1 MAAAALNRLKCS
13 VCLNTYEIPKTLPCL
28 HTFCKNCVYDCITKR
43 PSATAEDL
51 ADNEIRCPICRQKYT
66 LPPGGVESI
75 PTNFEIRQIIEILVS
90 VPSSSTLT
98 ASDENNCKECS
109 KKKTVECFCDNC
121 KVIMC
126 AMCALEKHNG
136 QNHTILRIEDA
147 CQKYKEALAETV
159 GDVVACCLEVDN
171 GLRRNA
177 EVMETLTRDAG
188 NCTKTVKALF
198 MSLRSQLDSR
208 EEALLKAVKN
218 VEQGKSTMLSNQREK
233 FLGLKKDLSDNISKA
248 TQLLSEKDAFQF
260 FAQNKALNDILV
272 RKIEEV
278 CESRREPCCDAFIE
292 QHCPPIDV
300 ANLIDTIKKFGG
312 VYCEVSPEHC
322 TAEGKGLHETL
333 VDNESQFTI
342 TLRDMYGN
350 ACREELAEV
359 LVNISPERKPPI
371 YHDVHTPEPD
381 GTYNVTYTVTERDV
395 VTISLTVNGTHIKD
409 SPFTVIPSTHN
420 FEKGVQF
427 SEVTSDIHEAG
438 GCAVGIHGEV
448 IFTDSQRCC
457 VTIYSSKFKLLKRFG
472 TKGNGKDC
480 FNSPKGVTVDNRNN
494 LFIADTGNNRIVVT
508 SIDGET
514 FRSFG
519 TYGADR
525 KEFVLPSDVALG
537 FNKDHHQLIL
547 VADTYN
553 HRVQVL
559 NHIGLYVTRFGS
571 EGNSNGN
578 FKVPQGITTNSE
590 GLVFVCDTGNRRIQV
605 FSNEWKFIH
614 FFNQL
619 MEGGLPITK
628 PLRITCTEDN
638 FVLIADQ
645 TGIVIANFR
654 GNLVTVINDY
664 KPVTICCTRIKER
677 GTFLAICDTK
687 HAYLGQ
693 PN

>member
-1 MAAAALNRLKCS
+1 MAVAALNRLKCS
-13 VCLNTYEIPKTLPCL
+13 VCFDTYVIPKTLPCL
-28 HTFCKNCVYDCITKR
+28 HTFCKKCIDDCITKR

-51 ADNEIRCPICRQKYT
+51 ADNEMRCPICRQKYT
-66 LPPGGVESI
+66 LPSGGVESI
-75 PTNFEIRQIIEILVS
+75 PTNFEIRQIIEILQS
-90 VPSSSTLT
+90 VPTASALT
-98 ASDENNCKECS
+98 ASEGSICKECS
-109 KKKTVECFCDNC
+109 KKTIECFCDNC
-121 KVIMC
+121 KVTMC
-126 AMCALEKHNG
+126 ALCALEKHKSP
-136 QNHTILRIEDA
+136 NHEVLRIEVA
-147 CQKYKEALAETV
+147 CEKYKEALAETV

-177 EVMETLTRDAG
+177 EVMETLQHDAG
-188 NCTKTVKALF
+188 NCTKTVKAIF
-198 MSLRSQLDSR
+198 TSLRSQLDSR
-208 EEALLKAVKN
+208 ENALLEAVKS
-218 VEQGKSTMLSNQREK
+218 VEQGKSDMLSNQHK
-233 FLGLKKDLSDNISKA
+233 MLLILKKDLNYNISRA

-260 FAQNKALNDILV
+260 FAQNTEVNDVLV
-272 RKIEEV
+272 KKIQV
-278 CESRREPCCDAFIE
+278 VYDSRLEPCCDAFIE
-292 QHCPPIDV
+292 QHCPPVDV
-300 ANLIDTIKKFGG
+300 ANLTDTIQKFGG

-322 TAEGKGLHETL
+322 TAKGKGLQETL
-333 VDNESQFTI
+333 VDNESQFTV

-359 LVNISPERKPPI
+359 LVTISPERKPPI
-371 YHDVHTPEPD
+371 YHDVHNPEPD
-381 GTYNVTYTVTERDV
+381 GTYNITYTVTEKDII
-395 VTISLTVNGTHIKD
+395 TISVTVNGTHIKD
-409 SPFTVIPSTHN
+409 SPFIVAPSTHN
-420 FEKGVQF
+420 FEKGIEF
-427 SEVTSDIHEAG
+427 SEVASDIHEAG

-448 IFTDSQRCC
+448 VFTDTQRCC

-472 TKGNGKDC
+472 TKGNGRDC
-480 FNSPKGVTVDNRNN
+480 FNSPKGMTVDNRNN
-494 LFIADTGNNRIVVT
+494 LYIADTGNNRIVVV

-559 NHIGLYVTRFGS
+559 NHIGLYLTRFGS
-571 EGNSNGN
+571 EGNSYGN

-614 FFNQL
+614 LFNQL
-619 MEGGLPITK
+619 MEGGLPIIK
-628 PLRITCTEDN
+628 PLRITSTEDN

-645 TGIVIANFR
+645 SGIVIANLW
-654 GNLVTVINDY
+654 GNLVTTIKDY
-664 KPVTICCTRIKER
+664 KPVAICCTRIKER
-677 GTFLAICDTK
+677 GTFLAVCDTK